1 LSIFTSKSPTMK
13 KQDIFLILLIALL
26 NSCASK
32 EHMIFNTVPID
43 GPLDKFVNE
52 LTKSGFTISDSTK
65 KNEIALNGEFL
76 NKDCKIYAWGTSK
89 DNTVYKVMV
98 ELPGEVP
105 DSLQY
110 SFEEIRKLY
119 SSKYGT
125 GKTRYQQYRNPE
137 RFMFNEPG
145 LKRQIRKGDRTKYT
159 IDSGYITIE
168 VQDGFISITY
178 LDKMNNEIMKREI
191 N

>member
-1 LSIFTSKSPTMK
+1 MK

-26 NSCASK
+26 NSCVSK

-65 KNEIALNGEFL
+65 KNEIALKGEFL
-76 NKDCKIYAWGTSK
+76 NKDCIIYVWGTNK
-89 DNTVYKVMV
+89 DNYAYKVMV

-110 SFEEIRKLY
+110 SFEQMQKLY
-119 SSKYGT
+119 SSKYGM

-137 RFMFNEPG
+137 RFLFNEPG
-145 LKRQIRKGDRTKYT
+145 LKRQIRKGDLTIYT
-159 IDSGYITIE
+159 TDSGNITIE
-168 VQDGFISITY
+168 VRDGYISITY
-178 LDKMNNEIMKREI
+178 LDKLNNEIMKKEI

>member
-1 LSIFTSKSPTMK
+1 MSIFTSRSHTMK

-76 NKDCKIYAWGTSK
+76 NKDCIIYVWGTIQ
-89 DNTVYKVMV
+89 DNYAYKVMV
-98 ELPGEVP
+98 ELPG
-105 DSLQY
+105 S
-110 SFEEIRKLY
+110 
-119 SSKYGT
+119 
-125 GKTRYQQYRNPE
+125 
-137 RFMFNEPG
+137 
-145 LKRQIRKGDRTKYT
+145 
-159 IDSGYITIE
+159 
-168 VQDGFISITY
+168 
-178 LDKMNNEIMKREI
+178 
-191 N
+191 

>member
-1 LSIFTSKSPTMK
+1 MK
-13 KQDIFLILLIALL
+13 KQNIFLILLIALL
-26 NSCASK
+26 NSCTSE
-32 EHMIFNTVPID
+32 EHMIFNNVPMD
-43 GPLDKFVNE
+43 GTLDKFVSE
-52 LTKSGFTISDSTK
+52 LTNSGFIISDSTK
-65 KNEIALNGEFL
+65 KNEIVLSGEFL
-76 NKDCKIYAWGTSK
+76 NKDCKIYVWGTSK
-89 DNTVYKVMV
+89 ANTVYKVMV

-159 IDSGYITIE
+159 IDSGYITVQ

-178 LDKMNNEIMKREI
+178 LDKMNNEIRKMELEEESKKDI
-191 N
+191 D